1 MGVFFIDT
9 YSLLHFATGIIL
21 YYFGFSFLLM
31 TIIHI
36 IFEVVENSNYGMMII
51 RNIKIWPGGKE
62 TADTLINNL
71 GDQFYASL
79 GWLLSYY
86 INKFYKN

>member
-1 MGVFFIDT
+1 MGVFFTDN
-9 YSLLHFATGIIL
+9 YSLLHFANGILL
-21 YYFGFSFLLM
+21 YYFGFSFILM
-31 TIIHI
+31 SLIHI

-62 TADTLINNL
+62 SADTLINNL

-86 INKFYKN
+86 INKFYNN

>member
-1 MGVFFIDT
+1 MGVFFTDT

>member
-1 MGVFFIDT
+1 
-9 YSLLHFATGIIL
+9 
-21 YYFGFSFLLM
+21 M